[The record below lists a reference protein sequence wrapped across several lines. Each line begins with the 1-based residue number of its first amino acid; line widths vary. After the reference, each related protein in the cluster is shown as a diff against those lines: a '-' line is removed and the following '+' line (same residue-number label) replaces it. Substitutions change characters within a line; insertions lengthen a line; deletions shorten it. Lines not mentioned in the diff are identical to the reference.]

1 MFLYPLAITLILLGL
16 FGGAFAHDRTVY
28 RSVTAFTLAAALFD
42 LIKALPQ
49 EAVSAL
55 SLGGA
60 IEAAGRV
67 LPFYDIGMGW
77 ICPALAGLAAGLI
90 IRKRRAA

>member
-1 MFLYPLAITLILLGL
+1 MAQDANNNIFS
-16 FGGAFAHDRTVY
+16 D
-28 RSVTAFTLAAALFD
+28 VTAFTLAAAFFD

>member
-1 MFLYPLAITLILLGL
+1 M
-16 FGGAFAHDRTVY
+16 
-28 RSVTAFTLAAALFD
+28 TAFTLAAAIFD

-60 IEAAGRV
+60 VEAAGSV
-67 LPFYDIGMGW
+67 LPLYDAGMGW
-77 ICPALAGLAAGLI
+77 ICPALIGLAVGLA
-90 IRKRRAA
+90 IRRTRRTGESRA

>member
-28 RSVTAFTLAAALFD
+28 RSVTAFTLAAAFFD

-55 SLGGA
+55 FA
-60 IEAAGRV
+60 
-67 LPFYDIGMGW
+67 
-77 ICPALAGLAAGLI
+77 
-90 IRKRRAA
+90 RRRDRSRWPRSSPSTI